1 MACFTPDEGQILENL
16 AADIR
21 RQADEGFERL
31 DMERFTG
38 LAPWSRR
45 QIERRFRDKYLTSPA
60 RYFRDCQW
68 GCARRLLLEGADVLT
83 ASVRSGFASPGRL
96 HDAVV
101 VRSGFTPGE
110 IRRRGAGVHLDYG
123 FFETQIGIVM
133 LAATKRGLSSL
144 RMCGANPSAEQLAEQ
159 LAEFCREF
167 PNAEVEENP
176 TALQSYADQL
186 VAYLDARTG
195 AEFCPALDILQG
207 TTFQREV
214 WAELQKIRP
223 GDTVTYS
230 ELARRVGR
238 PEAVRAV
245 ASACASNLI
254 AIAVPCHR
262 AIRQDGSLAGYRWGV
277 AWKRRLLALE
287 AERRRQQET
296 VQPADSLEMGLASEN
311 QGVAA

>member
-1 MACFTPDEGQILENL
+1 MSHFSPEEERILQDIASE
-16 AADIR
+16 IR
-21 RQADEGFERL
+21 RQAVQGAERLDFERL
-31 DMERFTG
+31 IAF
-38 LAPWSRR
+38 AHWSRR

-68 GCARRLLLEGADVLT
+68 DNARQLLLEGNDVLT

-144 RMCGANPSAEQLAEQ
+144 RICGASPSAEQLAEEVNRLCQ
-159 LAEFCREF
+159 DF
-167 PNAEVEENP
+167 PNAEIQENP
-176 TALQSYADQL
+176 AELQTYADQL

-195 AEFCPALDILQG
+195 AAFCPPLDILQG

-214 WAELQKIRP
+214 WAELQKVKP
-223 GDTVTYS
+223 GETITYT
-230 ELARRVGR
+230 ELARRVGH
-238 PEAVRAV
+238 PSAVRAV
-245 ASACASNLI
+245 ASACASNMI
-254 AIAVPCHR
+254 AVAVPCHR
-262 AIRQDGSLAGYRWGV
+262 AIRQDGSLAGYRWGIE
-277 AWKRRLLALE
+277 WKRRLLALE
-287 AERRRQQET
+287 AERSSQRGAVQTERQLQ
-296 VQPADSLEMGLASEN
+296 LNLA
-311 QGVAA
+311 